1 MVSRIMQFLEEGKI
15 DLHER
20 VLLQFA
26 TGQSFKVD
34 RVLQEIEDLRNC
46 PSEVDIACFR
56 AIAIYD
62 AQ

>member
-26 TGQSFKVD
+26 TGQSFKAPTSG
-34 RVLQEIEDLRNC
+34 DLVIVNPRHAL
-46 PSEVDIACFR
+46 EFFR
-56 AIAIYD
+56 QCYQD
-62 AQ
+62 TF